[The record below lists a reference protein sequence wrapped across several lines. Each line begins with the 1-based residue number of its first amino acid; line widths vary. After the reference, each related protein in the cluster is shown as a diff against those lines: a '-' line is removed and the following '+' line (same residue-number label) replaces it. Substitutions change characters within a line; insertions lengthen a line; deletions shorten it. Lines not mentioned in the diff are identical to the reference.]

1 MLKIKNIKPLFTSIV
16 TTADKYEESETLGSG
31 LIYDTRKSEG
41 ALKEY
46 QRVVA
51 IGSAVR
57 ETKVGD
63 LVLINPTRYMKK
75 DKMTSDSLR
84 EEFMEPTY
92 SIEFPIVELD
102 DKQHLMIQE
111 SDVAYII
118 TDYEDVKVTEPAA
131 SIILP
136 ESKLI
141 L

>member
-16 TTADKYEESETLGSG
+16 TTADKYKQSETLGSG
-31 LIYDTRKSEG
+31 IIYDTNKSEG
-41 ALKEY
+41 SLKEY
-46 QRVVA
+46 QKVIA

-63 LVLINPTRYMKK
+63 LILINPTRYMKK
-75 DKMTSDSLR
+75 DKMTADSLR

-92 SIEFPIVELD
+92 SIEFPTVELD
-102 DKQHLMIQE
+102 GKTHLMIQE
-111 SDVAYII
+111 ADVAYII
-118 TDYEDVKVTEPAA
+118 TDYEELEVTEPDP

-136 ESKLI
+136 KSQLI